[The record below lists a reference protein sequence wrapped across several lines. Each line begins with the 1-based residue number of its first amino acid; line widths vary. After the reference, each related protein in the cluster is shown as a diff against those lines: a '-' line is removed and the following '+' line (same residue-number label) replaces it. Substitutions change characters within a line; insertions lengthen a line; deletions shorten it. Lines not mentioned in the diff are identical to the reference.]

1 MKILTILGA
10 RPQFIKAGSVSRA
23 IALHNNQVASLESLV
38 SSEDSKNQKLQT
50 KNFELITEIIV
61 HTGQHYDANMSDIFF
76 DEMQIPK
83 PNYFLGIGGKSHGAM
98 TGQMIEKIE
107 EVALKENPD
116 WIMVYGD
123 TNSTL
128 AGAIVASKLHIKLA
142 HIEAG
147 LRSFN
152 MKMPEEV
159 NRILTDRVSTIL
171 FCPTDTA
178 MKNLKAEGFPFSLTT
193 NHQQLITNVGDVMQD
208 GAMFYKSL
216 AKIPEAVSSLWSLVS
231 SEDSKKQKTINQK
244 PKTKNYILCTIHR
257 AENTDDETRLRS
269 IFEALNE
276 IAKEKQIILPLHP
289 RTKKLLE
296 NLQTKNQKLL
306 TKNLTIID
314 PVGYLEMVWLI
325 DNCDLVMTDSGGL
338 QKEAYFFE
346 KQCITLRDET
356 EWVELV
362 ECGANRLVG
371 ADKEKIVSS
380 YKLLVSSENSKND
393 ELKTTNQKLKTNN
406 KELKTKNQK
415 LQTNLYGGG
424 KASQN
429 IIKYLLEYL

>member
-10 RPQFIKAGSVSRA
+10 RPQFIKAGSVSRE
-23 IALHNNQVASLESLV
+23 IAKH
-38 SSEDSKNQKLQT
+38 KNI
-50 KNFELITEIIV
+50 EEIIV

-76 DEMQIPK
+76 AEMKIPK

-152 MKMPEEV
+152 MQMPEEV
-159 NRILTDRVSTIL
+159 NRILTDRVSNIL
-171 FCPTDTA
+171 FCPTDA
-178 MKNLKAEGFPFSLTT
+178 AIQNLQNEGYQNLDCKIVKS
-193 NHQQLITNVGDVMQD
+193 GDVMQD
-208 GAMFYKSL
+208 GAMFYKNL
-216 AKIPEAVSSLWSLVS
+216 AV
-231 SEDSKKQKTINQK
+231 K
-244 PKTKNYILCTIHR
+244 PSCEIKDNYILCTIHR
-257 AENTDDETRLRS
+257 AENTDDETRLKD
-269 IFEALNE
+269 IFESLNE
-276 IAKEKQIILPLHP
+276 IAKEKQILLPLHP
-289 RTKKLLE
+289 RTKKILE
-296 NLQTKNQKLL
+296 NLKLDIQ
-306 TKNLTIID
+306 NLTLID

-325 DNCDLVMTDSGGL
+325 DNCSLVMTDSGGL
-338 QKEAYFFE
+338 QKEAYFFQ

-362 ECGANRLVG
+362 ECGANTLVG
-371 ADKEKIVSS
+371 ADKEKILEA
-380 YKLLVSSENSKND
+380 YKNNSNFDAENSKLD
-393 ELKTTNQKLKTNN
+393 
-406 KELKTKNQK
+406 
-415 LQTNLYGGG
+415 LYGGG
-424 KASQN
+424 KASEN
-429 IIKYLLEYL
+429 IIKELLEY